1 MRRIATI
8 LGIMGT
14 LAAGAG
20 LAAAADHGSNRPPSA
35 VVRPDTTG
43 APAGR
48 PALEGNIAWALGQ
61 APKTAPGRAFW
72 VGYSI
77 DRLQGENSH
86 IGSFRSG
93 SAGRDL
99 TVAEVPAGK
108 TAPEAA
114 ASEGEVVRKAARAA
128 LEELESRGKPE
139 KKVVK
144 ELGFF
149 LKYEP
154 GKTPVLSQARPGN
167 LELAFDFE
175 GLTLFWL
182 GKVPEDMSLA
192 LVERLYGSAR
202 NDDIREDL
210 VTVAGCH
217 GTPALVVPVLAGIL
231 GSGASDELRKNAA
244 FWIGQQNDAQG
255 LALLAR
261 TARQDRSEEVREG
274 AVFAISQIEL
284 PAAVDEII
292 GLARSAEKRDVR
304 KQAVFWLGQMA
315 SEKSGRAL
323 EEFARKDTDT
333 EIQEQ
338 AVFALSQL
346 PDDQGVD
353 ALIKLAKTHPDPRIR
368 KKAVFWLGECD
379 DPRALEALVN
389 IVKGK

>member
-1 MRRIATI
+1 MRRITTI
-8 LGIMGT
+8 LAILAA

-20 LAAAADHGSNRPPSA
+20 LAAADEHGSNRPPSA
-35 VVRPDTTG
+35 VVRPDAAG
-43 APAGR
+43 AAAGR

-77 DRLQGENSH
+77 DRLQGERSH
-86 IGSFRSG
+86 IGSFSPG

-99 TVAEVPAGK
+99 TVAEVLAGK
-108 TAPEAA
+108 TVPAA
-114 ASEGEVVRKAARAA
+114 AENAGEVVRKAAREA
-128 LEELESRGKPE
+128 LEELENRGKPE

-182 GKVPEDMSLA
+182 GKAPEDMSLA
-192 LVERLYGSAR
+192 LVERLYKSAR

-210 VTVAGCH
+210 ITVAGCH
-217 GTPALVVPVLAGIL
+217 GTPALVVPFLGGIL
-231 GSGASDELRKNAA
+231 GGDASDELRKNAA
-244 FWIGQQNDAQG
+244 FWIGQQNDAEG
-255 LALLAR
+255 LKLLGK

-292 GLARSAEKRDVR
+292 GLARGAKKRDVR

-323 EEFARKDTDT
+323 EEFARKDGDT
-333 EIQEQ
+333 EIREQ
-338 AVFALSQL
+338 AVFALAQL
-346 PDDQGVD
+346 PDKQGVD

-368 KKAVFWLGECD
+368 KKAVFWLGECN
-379 DPRALEALVN
+379 DPRALETLIG

>member
-8 LGIMGT
+8 LVIMAA

-20 LAAAADHGSNRPPSA
+20 LAAAAEHGSNRPPSA
-35 VVRPDTTG
+35 VVRPDATG
-43 APAGR
+43 AAAGR

-61 APKTAPGRAFW
+61 APKTAVGRAFW

-77 DRLQGENSH
+77 DRLQGEHSQ

-99 TVAEVPAGK
+99 TVAEILAGK

-114 ASEGEVVRKAARAA
+114 ASAGEVVRKAAREA
-128 LEELESRGKPE
+128 LEEIESRGEPE

-154 GKTPVLSQARPGN
+154 GKTPVLMKARPGN

-192 LVERLYGSAR
+192 LVERLYKSAR

-210 VTVAGCH
+210 ITVTGCH
-217 GTPALVVPVLAGIL
+217 GSPALVVPVLAAIL
-231 GSGASDELRKNAA
+231 GGDASDELRKNAA
-244 FWIGQQNDAQG
+244 FWIGQQNDAEG
-255 LALLAR
+255 LRLLGK

-292 GLARSAEKRDVR
+292 ALARSAEKRDVR

-323 EEFARKDTDT
+323 EEFARKDGDT

-346 PDDQGVD
+346 PENQGVD

-368 KKAVFWLGECD
+368 KKAVFWLGECN
-379 DPRALEALVN
+379 DPRALETLIG
-389 IVKGK
+389 IVRGK